1 MRTAADPR
9 AGTREWAGL
18 AVLALPCLLV
28 SMNAHVLH
36 LALPQLTAD
45 LRPTGAQLLWIVDAY
60 VFLVA
65 GSLITMGTLGDRVG
79 RRRMLLWGGAGFAA
93 ASALAAFASSPAQLV
108 AARAVQGVCGAALM
122 PSTLS
127 LIRALFPDRRRR
139 TVAVGVWTGSFA
151 LGGVAGPLV
160 AGLLLSRFW
169 WGSVF
174 LVAVPVMVLLLVVGP
189 VLLPEVR
196 DPAAAWLDVPAALLS
211 LGAVIAVVHGIKRLA
226 QDGPQVDQA
235 LWILAGCVFAAVF
248 VRHERRRPDPAVDLR
263 LFRDAAFTAPLLT
276 NAAAFFVLYGTQYA
290 LAQNLQLVLGLP
302 PLEAAA
308 WTIPSSLGYLL
319 GSVLGPPAARRVR
332 PAFVIAAGL
341 ALAAAGFGLLT
352 QAGAG
357 LPVVVAGTV
366 VFSVGLAPVYLLTTE
381 MVVSAAPADRA
392 GSASAISETG
402 AELGGALGVAVLGS
416 IGAAGY
422 RYAMD
427 AAAPPSVPPDLWE
440 DARGTLGGAV
450 AAAEHLPDGSA
461 AQVVAAARDAYET
474 AFATVEAVSACLL
487 AVVAVAAVAALRG
500 VRPAR

>member
-1 MRTAADPR
+1 MTTTAEPR
-9 AGTREWAGL
+9 AGAREWAGL

-65 GSLITMGTLGDRVG
+65 ASLITMGTLGDRLG
-79 RRRMLLWGGAGFAA
+79 RRRMLLWGGAGFGA
-93 ASALAAFASSPAQLV
+93 ASVLAAFATSPAQLV

-127 LIRALFPDRRRR
+127 LIRALFLDRRQR

-151 LGGVAGPLV
+151 LGGVAGPLL
-160 AGLLLSRFW
+160 AGLLLDRFW

-174 LVAVPVMVLLLVVGP
+174 LVAVPVIALLLVVGP
-189 VLLPEVR
+189 VLLPESR
-196 DPAAAWLDVPAALLS
+196 DPAPGRPDVAAAVLS
-211 LGAVIAVVHGIKRLA
+211 LAAVLAVVHGIKRLA
-226 QDGPQVDQA
+226 QDGPQAEQA
-235 LWILAGCVFAAVF
+235 LWIVAGCVLAAAF
-248 VRHERRRPDPAVDLR
+248 VRHERRRADPAVDLR

-276 NAAAFFVLYGTQYA
+276 NGAAFFVLYGTQYA
-290 LAQNLQLVLGLP
+290 LAQYMQLVLGLP

-308 WTIPSSLGYLL
+308 WTVPSALGYLL
-319 GSVLGPPAARRVR
+319 GSVLGPPIGRRAR

-341 ALAAAGFGLLT
+341 VLAALGFGLLT
-352 QAGAG
+352 QVGAG
-357 LPVVVAGTV
+357 LAVLVTGTV
-366 VFSVGLAPVYLLTTE
+366 IFSVGLAPVYLLTTE
-381 MVVSAAPADRA
+381 MIVSAAPADRA

-427 AAAPPSVPPDLWE
+427 AAAPPAVPPSLWA

-450 AAAEHLPDGSA
+450 AAAEQLPDGPA
-461 AQVVAAARDAYET
+461 AQLVAAARAAYDT
-474 AFATVEAVSACLL
+474 AFATVEAVGAGLL
-487 AVVAVAAVAALRG
+487 AVVAVAAAVALRG
-500 VRPAR
+500 VRS